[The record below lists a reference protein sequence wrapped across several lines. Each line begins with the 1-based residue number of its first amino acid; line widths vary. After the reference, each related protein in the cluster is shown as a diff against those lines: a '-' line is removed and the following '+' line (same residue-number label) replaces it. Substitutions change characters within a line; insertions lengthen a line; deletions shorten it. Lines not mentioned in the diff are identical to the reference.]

1 MIESASNVI
10 TYLADNTSTPS
21 STSTA
26 AMSCD
31 EYKQNLTS
39 GLFPYEILVFLNPV
53 DEEIWTERDDVWRSI
68 FKVYLGLLGSIYL
81 MLGLFSVALLIKKD
95 CVRLSTK
102 TFFAVYSTIAVLGFS
117 RALLLALDPYDLLGF
132 ISESFRQWIII
143 TRLLGSFGF
152 PSLVASYTLMVF
164 TLLKIAKA
172 NPGKQWYH
180 KWRFVIPIVVTP
192 YVIAIGA
199 EVIGYLAEYPGLLSV
214 IVCEMTF
221 ALWGLTVLITYLIA
235 GGRLMHQLRK
245 RERNTVRMS
254 ASSVARSAEELATQN
269 DFAAQEYQ
277 RHHRH
282 NRRTARKIAI
292 ITYATV
298 FMACLYSL
306 LTFGNVIMVCLFL
319 FKDCLAHTGVMG
331 NSVAWLGLHIST
343 RATEITLA
351 TIMLYSITDM
361 SGVVKFM
368 YRMFVAMCCC
378 KKMKV
383 TECSRLKHPLAE
395 GTLNNDSYN
404 NTCTLNQTLT
414 PGSNSH
420 REALIGTDRNTNNSN
435 GVITADES
443 QRRSSEAPCE
453 EEEEPTTTATIFQ
466 EKVDLSGMASLGD
479 SGIQL
484 EATDDGQENHPAV
497 NNGNG
502 DNNDNTASNSPR
514 TFLLHASSKGES
526 SSSIDSAMMQ
536 ENSQLASPLQTSK
549 QTTAPIVPQT
559 RAESTEALAQ
569 TEIHLESQGDVEELH
584 LNSAYVPYTSPG
596 ITMEH
601 TIVKVEALTT
611 ELNDKGCQTDLSV
624 EATPSGTS
632 GKPVPKP
639 RRFAP
644 KSPRERREMQRQQ
657 KQLPQTSFS
666 SKLKRQQTV

>member
-1 MIESASNVI
+1 MESANNIV
-10 TYLADNTSTPS
+10 TYLADNTSTQV
-21 STSTA
+21 STSA
-26 AMSCD
+26 AATSCD

-39 GLFPYEILVFLNPV
+39 GLMPYQILVFLNPT
-53 DEEIWTERDDVWRSI
+53 DERIWMDRDDVWRSI
-68 FKVYLGLLGSIYL
+68 FKIYIGLLGSIYL

-117 RALLLALDPYDLLGF
+117 RALLLVLDPYNLLGY
-132 ISESFRQWIII
+132 ISQNFHQWIII

-180 KWRFVIPIVVTP
+180 KWRFVIPIVVSP

-199 EVIGYLAEYPGLLSV
+199 EVIGYLAKYPGLLSV
-214 IVCEMTF
+214 IICEMTF
-221 ALWGLTVLITYLIA
+221 ALWGITILITYLIA

-254 ASSVARSAEELATQN
+254 GSGITRSAEELATQN

-292 ITYATV
+292 ITYVTV
-298 FMACLYSL
+298 FMTFLYSL
-306 LTFGNVIMVCLFL
+306 LTFGNIMMVCLFL
-319 FKDCLAHTGVMG
+319 FKDCLAHMGARG
-331 NSVAWLGLHIST
+331 NSAAWLGLHIST

-351 TIMLYSITDM
+351 TIMLYSITDI

-378 KKMKV
+378 KKMRV
-383 TECSRLKHPLAE
+383 TECSRQKHPLAAG
-395 GTLNNDSYN
+395 GTLNNNNASYN
-404 NTCTLNQTLT
+404 NTLNQTLS
-414 PGSNSH
+414 PGPHSH
-420 REALIGTDRNTNNSN
+420 REALIGTDQNTNNSN
-435 GVITADES
+435 GVIAGDES
-443 QRRSSEAPCE
+443 LMSSGG
-453 EEEEPTTTATIFQ
+453 EEPEETTTTVTIFQ

-484 EATDDGQENHPAV
+484 EATEDGQENLPALD
-497 NNGNG
+497 NNG
-502 DNNDNTASNSPR
+502 DNIDGNHVNMASNSPR
-514 TFLLHASSKGES
+514 TFLLHASKGES
-526 SSSIDSAMMQ
+526 SSSIDSAVTQ
-536 ENSQLASPLQTSK
+536 ENSQLAQQLQQTSK
-549 QTTAPIVPQT
+549 KTTAPIVVPRT
-559 RAESTEALAQ
+559 KAESTEALAQ
-569 TEIHLESQGDVEELH
+569 TEIHMESQGDDEERH
-584 LNSAYVPYTSPG
+584 LNSAYVPYTSPD
-596 ITMEH
+596 ITLEH
-601 TIVKVEALTT
+601 TVVEVETQTT
-611 ELNDKGCQTDLSV
+611 DKACQTDRS
-624 EATPSGTS
+624 EPAPSSSSGS
-632 GKPVPKP
+632 GKPMPKP
-639 RRFAP
+639 RKFAP
-644 KSPRERREMQRQQ
+644 KSPRERREKLRQQ

>member
-1 MIESASNVI
+1 MIEPANNII

-21 STSTA
+21 SASTA

-53 DEEIWTERDDVWRSI
+53 DDEIWTERDDVWRSI
-68 FKVYLGLLGSIYL
+68 FKVYIGLLGSIYL
-81 MLGLFSVALLIKKD
+81 MLGLFSIAMLIKKD
-95 CVRLSTK
+95 CVRLATK

-117 RALLLALDPYDLLGF
+117 RALLLALDPYDLLGY
-132 ISESFRQWIII
+132 ISESFPQWIII
-143 TRLLGSFGF
+143 TRLLGSLGF

-180 KWRFVIPIVVTP
+180 KWRFVMPIVITP

-214 IVCEMTF
+214 IICEMFF
-221 ALWGLTVLITYLIA
+221 AVWGLTVLITYLIA

-245 RERNTVRMS
+245 RERNTVRIS
-254 ASSVARSAEELATQN
+254 ASGMATQN

-306 LTFGNVIMVCLFL
+306 LTFGNIIMVCLF
-319 FKDCLAHTGVMG
+319 FFQDCLAHMGVMG
-331 NSVAWLGLHIST
+331 NSAVWLGLHIST

-361 SGVVKFM
+361 SGVIKFM
-368 YRMFVAMCCC
+368 YRMFVAMCRC

-383 TECSRLKHPLAE
+383 TECSRLKDTLAN

-404 NTCTLNQTLT
+404 NACTLNRTLSDT
-414 PGSNSH
+414 PGSHSH
-420 REALIGTDRNTNNSN
+420 REALIGTDHNINNGN
-435 GVITADES
+435 GVITTDES
-443 QRRSSEAPCE
+443 LRRSSEAPLE
-453 EEEEPTTTATIFQ
+453 EEETTTTATIFQ
-466 EKVDLSGMASLGD
+466 ERLDLSGMASLGD

-497 NNGNG
+497 NNVNG
-502 DNNDNTASNSPR
+502 DDDYKTASNSPR
-514 TFLLHASSKGES
+514 TFLLHASKGES
-526 SSSIDSAMMQ
+526 SSSIDSATMQ
-536 ENSQLASPLQTSK
+536 ENSQLAALPLQTSK
-549 QTTAPIVPQT
+549 QTAAPIIVSRT
-559 RAESTEALAQ
+559 KADSTEALAQ
-569 TEIHLESQGDVEELH
+569 TEIRLESQGDVDELH
-584 LNSAYVPYTSPG
+584 LNSAYVPYTSPD

-601 TIVKVEALTT
+601 TIVEVETQTT
-611 ELNDKGCQTDLSV
+611 ELSDKACQTDLSD
-624 EATPSGTS
+624 EPAPSGS
-632 GKPVPKP
+632 GKPVAKP

>member
-1 MIESASNVI
+1 
-10 TYLADNTSTPS
+10 
-21 STSTA
+21 
-26 AMSCD
+26 MSCD
-31 EYKQNLTS
+31 EYKRNLTS

-53 DEEIWTERDDVWRSI
+53 DDNIWTERDDVWRSI
-68 FKVYLGLLGSIYL
+68 FKVYIGLLGSIYL
-81 MLGLFSVALLIKKD
+81 MLGLFAITMLIKKD
-95 CVRLSTK
+95 CVRLATK

-117 RALLLALDPYDLLGF
+117 RVLLLALDPYDLLGY
-132 ISESFRQWIII
+132 ISESFPQWIII

-214 IVCEMTF
+214 IICEMAF
-221 ALWGLTVLITYLIA
+221 AVWGLTVLITYLIA

-245 RERNTVRMS
+245 RERNTVRIS
-254 ASSVARSAEELATQN
+254 ASGMARSAELGTQN

-277 RHHRH
+277 RHHQH

-306 LTFGNVIMVCLFL
+306 LTFGNIIMVCLFI
-319 FKDCLAHTGVMG
+319 FKDCLAHMGIMG
-331 NSVAWLGLHIST
+331 NSAAWLGLHIST

-361 SGVVKFM
+361 SGVMKFM
-368 YRMFVAMCCC
+368 YRMFVAMCRC

-383 TECSRLKHPLAE
+383 TECSRLNHPLAN
-395 GTLNNDSYN
+395 GTLNNDSYS
-404 NTCTLNQTLT
+404 NTCTLNRT
-414 PGSNSH
+414 PSDTQGSHSH
-420 REALIGTDRNTNNSN
+420 REALIGTDHNTNSSN

-443 QRRSSEAPCE
+443 PRSSEAPPE
-453 EEEEPTTTATIFQ
+453 EEETTTTATIFQ
-466 EKVDLSGMASLGD
+466 ERVDLSGMASLGD

-484 EATDDGQENHPAV
+484 EATDDGQENHPVV
-497 NNGNG
+497 NNVNG
-502 DNNDNTASNSPR
+502 DDNNNTASNSPR

-526 SSSIDSAMMQ
+526 SSSIDSATMQ
-536 ENSQLASPLQTSK
+536 ENSQLAALPLQTSK
-549 QTTAPIVPQT
+549 QITAPIIVSRT
-559 RAESTEALAQ
+559 KADSTEALAQ
-569 TEIHLESQGDVEELH
+569 TEIRLESQGDVDDLH
-584 LNSAYVPYTSPG
+584 FNSAYVPYTSPD

-601 TIVKVEALTT
+601 TIVEVETQTT
-611 ELNDKGCQTDLSV
+611 ELSDKACQTELSD
-624 EATPSGTS
+624 EPAPSGS
-632 GKPVPKP
+632 SKPVAKP

>member
-1 MIESASNVI
+1 MMEPANNIVTN
-10 TYLADNTSTPS
+10 LADNTSTPF
-21 STSTA
+21 STSEVAT
-26 AMSCD
+26 SCD

-39 GLFPYEILVFLNPV
+39 GLMPYQILVFLNPV
-53 DEEIWTERDDVWRSI
+53 DDQIWTERDDVWRSI
-68 FKVYLGLLGSIYL
+68 FKVYVGLLGSIYL
-81 MLGLFSVALLIKKD
+81 LLGLFSIALLIKKD

-132 ISESFRQWIII
+132 ISESFPQWIIV

-180 KWRFVIPIVVTP
+180 KWRFVIPIVVSP

-214 IVCEMTF
+214 IICEMTF
-221 ALWGLTVLITYLIA
+221 ALWGITVLITYLIA

-254 ASSVARSAEELATQN
+254 GSGISRSAEELATQN

-298 FMACLYSL
+298 FMAFLYSL
-306 LTFGNVIMVCLFL
+306 LTFGNIIMVCLFL
-319 FKDCLAHTGVMG
+319 FKDCLAHMG
-331 NSVAWLGLHIST
+331 ARGSSAAWLGLHIST

-351 TIMLYSITDM
+351 TIMLYSITDI

-378 KKMKV
+378 KKMRV
-383 TECSRLKHPLAE
+383 TECSRQKHPLAE
-395 GTLNNDSYN
+395 GTLNNNYN
-404 NTCTLNQTLT
+404 NTLNQTIT
-414 PGSNSH
+414 PGSHSH
-420 REALIGTDRNTNNSN
+420 HEALISTDHNTNNCN

-443 QRRSSEAPCE
+443 MISEAPE
-453 EEEEPTTTATIFQ
+453 ETTTATILQ

-497 NNGNG
+497 NSNG
-502 DNNDNTASNSPR
+502 DNSVASNSLR
-514 TFLLHASSKGES
+514 TFLLHASKGES
-526 SSSIDSAMMQ
+526 SSSIDSAMTQ
-536 ENSQLASPLQTSK
+536 ENTQISPQTSK
-549 QTTAPIVPQT
+549 QTTALIVLQT
-559 RAESTEALAQ
+559 KAETTEALAQ
-569 TEIHLESQGDVEELH
+569 TEIHLESQVDIEESH
-584 LNSAYVPYTSPG
+584 LNSAYVPYTSPDN
-596 ITMEH
+596 TMEH
-601 TIVKVEALTT
+601 TVVEVEAQLT
-611 ELNDKGCQTDLSV
+611 EFNDKACQTDLQP
-624 EATPSGTS
+624 APSS
-632 GKPVPKP
+632 SKPVPKP

-644 KSPRERREMQRQQ
+644 KSPRERREKLRQQ
-657 KQLPQTSFS
+657 KQLPPTSFS

>member
-1 MIESASNVI
+1 MIESASNII

-21 STSTA
+21 SASTA
-26 AMSCD
+26 AMSCE
-31 EYKQNLTS
+31 EYKRNLTS
-39 GLFPYEILVFLNPV
+39 GLFPYEVLVFLNPV
-53 DEEIWTERDDVWRSI
+53 DEDIWTERDDIWNSI
-68 FKVYLGLLGSIYL
+68 FKVYIGLLGSIYL
-81 MLGLFSVALLIKKD
+81 MLGLFSVAMLIKKD
-95 CVRLSTK
+95 CVRLATK

-117 RALLLALDPYDLLGF
+117 RALLLALDPYNLLGF
-132 ISESFRQWIII
+132 ISDSFRQWIII
-143 TRLLGSFGF
+143 TRLLGSCGF

-192 YVIAIGA
+192 YIIAIGA
-199 EVIGYLAEYPGLLSV
+199 EVIGYFAEYPGFISI

-254 ASSVARSAEELATQN
+254 ASGMARSAEELATQN

-277 RHHRH
+277 RHHKH

-306 LTFGNVIMVCLFL
+306 LTFGNIIMVCLFI

-331 NSVAWLGLHIST
+331 NSAAWLGLHIST
-343 RATEITLA
+343 RATEIILA

-361 SGVVKFM
+361 SGVMKFM
-368 YRMFVAMCCC
+368 YRMFVAMCRC
-378 KKMKV
+378 KKMEV

-404 NTCTLNQTLT
+404 NTCTLNQPLAS
-414 PGSNSH
+414 GSHSH
-420 REALIGTDRNTNNSN
+420 REALIGTDHNTNNCN
-435 GVITADES
+435 GIITAEES
-443 QRRSSEAPCE
+443 PRRSRETPCE

-484 EATDDGQENHPAV
+484 EATDDGQENHPVV

-526 SSSIDSAMMQ
+526 SSSIDSAMTQ
-536 ENSQLASPLQTSK
+536 ENSQPALPLQTSK
-549 QTTAPIVPQT
+549 QTTASIVPQT
-559 RAESTEALAQ
+559 KAESTEALAQ
-569 TEIHLESQGDVEELH
+569 TEIHLESQDVVEEQH

-601 TIVKVEALTT
+601 TIVEVEAQTT
-611 ELNDKGCQTDLSV
+611 ELNDKGCQTNLSG
-624 EATPSGTS
+624 EAAPSGTS